1 MTSLLED
8 QILKS
13 DRRGRVRV
21 PVERR
26 EALLEEYERGGLSA
40 AKFAEMAGLKYS
52 TFANW
57 AQKRRK
63 ERAGGD
69 RSGKSEGAGKPI
81 RLVEAMVESNGVV
94 ASRSRSGAGALV
106 VELPGGARMHVES
119 ESHVRL
125 SAQLLVAVAQGMR
138 ATC

>member
-26 EALLEEYERGGLSA
+26 EALLEEFERVGVSA
-40 AKFAEMAGLKYS
+40 AKFAEMVGLKYS

-63 ERAGGD
+63 ERAGGKGL
-69 RSGKSEGAGKPI
+69 GKSEGAGKPI
-81 RLVEAMVESNGVV
+81 
-94 ASRSRSGAGALV
+94 
-106 VELPGGARMHVES
+106 
-119 ESHVRL
+119 
-125 SAQLLVAVAQGMR
+125 
-138 ATC
+138 

>member
-26 EALLEEYERGGLSA
+26 EALLEEYERGGVSA
-40 AKFAEMAGLKYS
+40 AKFAEMVGVKYS

-57 AQKRRK
+57 AQKRRQGL
-63 ERAGGD
+63 AGGD
-69 RSGKSEGAGKPI
+69 GSGKSEGAGKPI
-81 RLVEAMVESNGVV
+81 RLVEAMVEANGVV
-94 ASRSRSGAGALV
+94 ASRTVAGALV
-106 VELPGGARMHVES
+106 VELPGGARMQVES
-119 ESHVRL
+119 ESQVRL
-125 SAQLLVAVAQGMR
+125 SAQLLVAVAQAMR
-138 ATC
+138 ASC